1 MNAKEGAA
9 WENSMGKKKTTKQSI
24 KTVCGGKIGKRRLG
38 RARYRKKVEQ

>member
-1 MNAKEGAA
+1 
-9 WENSMGKKKTTKQSI
+9 MGKNTGEKKPKQNSI